1 MIQQELVEIWKQLLR
16 GVQHN
21 LWHAISATNLY
32 NYTLQLATSLS
43 IFEYESILLTSGIMV
58 KQGNSY
64 TFKKNRLDE

>member
-1 MIQQELVEIWKQLLR
+1 MEAASRRLQR
-16 GVQHN
+16 D
-21 LWHAISATNLY
+21 LWHAINTTNLY
-32 NYTLQLATSLS
+32 NCTLQLATSLS

>member
-1 MIQQELVEIWKQLLR
+1 MGTASRRLQR
-16 GVQHN
+16 D
-21 LWHAISATNLY
+21 LWHAINTTNLY
-32 NYTLQLATSLS
+32 NCTLQLATSLS